1 MLKLEQFKEA
11 KERLNGVIKETKLI
25 YSPTFSEECENEVYI
40 KPENLQ
46 ITGAFKIRGAYN
58 RIALLNDEA
67 KNRGLI
73 ASSAGNH
80 AQGVAYAAQKLG
92 VKATIVMP
100 KSTPLIKVEATK
112 QYGAEVVLAGEV
124 YDEAFAAAKKL
135 QEEHKYEFIHP
146 FNDDDVIVGQGTIAL
161 EILEELPNADILMV
175 AIGGGGLA
183 AGVAQCAKLINP
195 NIKIIGVEPEGAQCM
210 IAALKNGKPV
220 ELPKVST
227 IADGAAVKLAGQRT
241 FELLNGVIDE
251 IVTVS
256 DYELM
261 DAFLV
266 LLEKHKLI
274 AENAGILAL
283 AGLKKIKEK
292 GKKVVSIISGGNI
305 DVLTISS
312 MITKGLVS
320 RGRIFSFSVDLTD
333 KPGELVKVSQILSEQ
348 NANVIKLN
356 HNQFKNLDRFT
367 HVQLEVTVETNG
379 EKHIQAITET
389 LKQAGYD
396 IQRLY

>member
-1 MLKLEQFKEA
+1 MLSLSQFEEA
-11 KERLNGVIKETKLI
+11 RERLKDVIKETKLI
-25 YSPTFSEECENEVYI
+25 YSPTFSEECGNEVYI

-58 RIALLNDEA
+58 RISLLSDEA
-67 KNRGLI
+67 KKRGLI

-80 AQGVAYAAQKLG
+80 AQGVAYAAQRLG
-92 VKATIVMP
+92 VEATIVMP
-100 KSTPLIKVEATK
+100 KPTPLIKVEATK
-112 QYGAEVVLAGEV
+112 KYGANVVLAGEV
-124 YDEAFAAAKKL
+124 YDEAYKEAKRL
-135 QEEHKYEFIHP
+135 QEENKYEFIHP

-161 EILEELPNADILMV
+161 EILEELPDADILMV

-183 AGVAQCAKLINP
+183 AGIAHCAKLINP
-195 NIKIIGVEPEGAQCM
+195 NIKVIGVEPEGAQCM
-210 IAALKNGKPV
+210 NEALKAGKVV
-220 ELPKVST
+220 ELSKVST
-227 IADGAAVKLAGQRT
+227 IADGAAVKVAGERT

-266 LLEKHKLI
+266 LLERHKLI
-274 AENAGILAL
+274 AENAGILSL
-283 AGLKKIKEK
+283 AGLHKIKEM
-292 GKKVVSIISGGNI
+292 GKKIVSVISGGNI

-333 KPGELVKVSQILSEQ
+333 KPGELLHISKILAEQ

-356 HNQFKNLDRFT
+356 HNQFKNLERFS

-379 EKHIQAITET
+379 EKHIKAITET
-389 LKQAGYD
+389 LNSRGYE
-396 IQRLY
+396 IIRLY

>member
-1 MLKLEQFKEA
+1 MLKLAQFEEA
-11 KERLNGVIKETKLI
+11 QKRLKGVIKETKLI
-25 YSPTFSEECENEVYI
+25 YSPTFSEESGNEVYI

-46 ITGAFKIRGAYN
+46 VTGAFKIRGAYN
-58 RIALLNDEA
+58 RIALLDEEA
-67 KNRGLI
+67 RSRGLI

-92 VKATIVMP
+92 VQATIVMP

-112 QYGAEVVLAGEV
+112 KYGAKVVLAGEV
-124 YDEAFAAAKKL
+124 YDEAYKEAKRL
-135 QEEHKYEFIHP
+135 QEEFKYEFIHP

-161 EILEELPNADILMV
+161 EILEELPDADILMV

-210 IAALKNGKPV
+210 NEALKAGKVV

-227 IADGAAVKLAGQRT
+227 IADGAAVKTAGERT

-266 LLEKHKLI
+266 LVERHKLI
-274 AENAGILAL
+274 AESAGILSL
-283 AGLKKIKEK
+283 AGIKKIKEK

-333 KPGELVKVSQILSEQ
+333 KPGELLRISEILTKQ

-379 EKHIQAITET
+379 EKHIEAITEA
-389 LKQAGYD
+389 LKQVGYE
-396 IQRLY
+396 IIRLY

>member
-1 MLKLEQFKEA
+1 MLNLSQFEEA
-11 KERLNGVIKETKLI
+11 RERLKDVIKETKLI
-25 YSPTFSEECENEVYI
+25 YSPTFSEECGNEVYI

-58 RIALLNDEA
+58 RISLLSDEA
-67 KNRGLI
+67 KKRGLI

-80 AQGVAYAAQKLG
+80 AQGVAYAAQRLG
-92 VKATIVMP
+92 VEATIVMP
-100 KSTPLIKVEATK
+100 KPTPLIKVEATK
-112 QYGAEVVLAGEV
+112 KYGANVVLAGEV
-124 YDEAFAAAKKL
+124 YDEAYKEAKRL
-135 QEEHKYEFIHP
+135 QEENKYEFIHP

-161 EILEELPNADILMV
+161 EILEELPDADILMV

-183 AGVAQCAKLINP
+183 AGIAHCAKLINP
-195 NIKIIGVEPEGAQCM
+195 NIKVIGVEPEGAQCM
-210 IAALKNGKPV
+210 NEALKAGKVV
-220 ELPKVST
+220 ELSKVST
-227 IADGAAVKLAGQRT
+227 IADGAAVKVAGERT

-266 LLEKHKLI
+266 LLERHKLI
-274 AENAGILAL
+274 AENAGILSL
-283 AGLKKIKEK
+283 AGLHKIKEK
-292 GKKVVSIISGGNI
+292 GKKIVSVISGGNI

-333 KPGELVKVSQILSEQ
+333 KPGELLHISKILAEQ

-356 HNQFKNLDRFT
+356 HNQFKNLERFS
-367 HVQLEVTVETNG
+367 HVQLEVTVETSG
-379 EKHIQAITET
+379 EKHIKAITET
-389 LKQAGYD
+389 LNSRGYE
-396 IQRLY
+396 IIRLY

>member
-1 MLKLEQFKEA
+1 MLSLSQFEDA
-11 KERLNGVIKETKLI
+11 RERLKDVIKETKLI
-25 YSPTFSEECENEVYI
+25 YSPTFSEECGNEVYI

-58 RIALLNDEA
+58 RISLLTEEE
-67 KNRGLI
+67 KKRGLI

-92 VKATIVMP
+92 VQATIVMP
-100 KSTPLIKVEATK
+100 KPTPLIKVEATRK
-112 QYGAEVVLAGEV
+112 YGAKVVLAGEV
-124 YDEAFAAAKKL
+124 YDEAYKEAKRL

-161 EILEELPNADILMV
+161 EILEELPDADILMV

-183 AGVAQCAKLINP
+183 AGVAHCAKLINP
-195 NIKIIGVEPEGAQCM
+195 KIKIIGVEPEGAQCM
-210 IAALKNGKPV
+210 NEALKAGKVV

-227 IADGAAVKLAGQRT
+227 IADGAAVKVAGQRT
-241 FELLNGVIDE
+241 FDLLNGVIDE

-266 LLEKHKLI
+266 LLERHKLI

-283 AGLKKIKEK
+283 AGLHKIKEK

-333 KPGELVKVSQILSEQ
+333 KPGELLHISKILADQ

-379 EKHIQAITET
+379 EKHIKAITES
-389 LKQAGYD
+389 LKNVGYE
-396 IQRLY
+396 IIRLY

>member
-1 MLKLEQFKEA
+1 MLKLEQFKDA
-11 KERLNGVIKETKLI
+11 KKRLDGVIKETKLI
-25 YSPTFSEECENEVYI
+25 YSPTFSEECGNEVYI

-58 RIALLNDEA
+58 RIALLDDEA
-67 KNRGLI
+67 KSRGLI

-80 AQGVAYAAQKLG
+80 AQGVAYAAQRLG

-112 QYGAEVVLAGEV
+112 QYGAEVVLAGEI
-124 YDEAFAAAKKL
+124 YDEAYTEAKRL
-135 QEEHKYEFIHP
+135 QEEKKYEFIHP

-161 EILEELPNADILMV
+161 EILEELPDADILMV

-183 AGVAQCAKLINP
+183 AGVAQCAKQINP

-210 IAALKNGKPV
+210 KEALKFGKPV
-220 ELPKVST
+220 ELSKVST
-227 IADGAAVKLAGQRT
+227 IADGTAVKLAGQRT

-266 LLEKHKLI
+266 LVEKHKLI
-274 AENAGILAL
+274 AETSGILTL
-283 AGLKKIKEK
+283 AGLQKIKEK
-292 GKKVVSIISGGNI
+292 GKKVVSIVSGGNI

-333 KPGELVKVSQILSEQ
+333 KPGELVKVSEILSTQ

-379 EKHIQAITET
+379 EKHINAITEA
-389 LKQAGYD
+389 LREQGYE

>member
-1 MLKLEQFKEA
+1 MLSLSQFEEA
-11 KERLNGVIKETKLI
+11 RERLKDVIKETKLI
-25 YSPTFSEECENEVYI
+25 YSPTFSEECGNEVYI

-58 RIALLNDEA
+58 RISLLSDEA
-67 KNRGLI
+67 KKRGLI

-80 AQGVAYAAQKLG
+80 AQGVAYAAQRLG
-92 VKATIVMP
+92 VEATIVMP
-100 KSTPLIKVEATK
+100 KPTPLIKVEATK
-112 QYGAEVVLAGEV
+112 KYGANVVLAGEV
-124 YDEAFAAAKKL
+124 YDEAYKEAKRL
-135 QEEHKYEFIHP
+135 QEENKYEFIHP

-161 EILEELPNADILMV
+161 EILEELPDADILMV

-183 AGVAQCAKLINP
+183 AGIAHCAKLINP
-195 NIKIIGVEPEGAQCM
+195 NIKVIGVEPEGAQCM
-210 IAALKNGKPV
+210 NEALKAGKVV
-220 ELPKVST
+220 ELSKVST
-227 IADGAAVKLAGQRT
+227 IADGAAVKVAGERT

-266 LLEKHKLI
+266 LLERHKLI
-274 AENAGILAL
+274 AENAGILSL
-283 AGLKKIKEK
+283 AGLHKIKEK
-292 GKKVVSIISGGNI
+292 GKKIVSVISGGNI

-333 KPGELVKVSQILSEQ
+333 KPGELLHISKILAEQ

-356 HNQFKNLDRFT
+356 HNQFKNLERFS

-379 EKHIQAITET
+379 EKHIKAITET
-389 LKQAGYD
+389 LNSRGYE
-396 IQRLY
+396 IIRLY

>member
-1 MLKLEQFKEA
+1 MLNLSQFEEA
-11 KERLNGVIKETKLI
+11 RERLKDVIKETKLI
-25 YSPTFSEECENEVYI
+25 YSPTFSEECGNEVYI

-58 RIALLNDEA
+58 RISLLSDEA
-67 KNRGLI
+67 KKRGLI

-80 AQGVAYAAQKLG
+80 AQGVAYAAQRLG
-92 VKATIVMP
+92 VEATIVMP
-100 KSTPLIKVEATK
+100 KPTPLIKVEATK
-112 QYGAEVVLAGEV
+112 KYGANVVLAGEV
-124 YDEAFAAAKKL
+124 YDEAYKEAKRL
-135 QEEHKYEFIHP
+135 QEENKYEFIHP

-161 EILEELPNADILMV
+161 EILEELPDADILMV

-183 AGVAQCAKLINP
+183 AGIAHCAKLINP
-195 NIKIIGVEPEGAQCM
+195 NIKVIGVEPEGAQCM
-210 IAALKNGKPV
+210 NEALKAGKVV
-220 ELPKVST
+220 ELSKVST
-227 IADGAAVKLAGQRT
+227 IADGAAVKVAGERT

-266 LLEKHKLI
+266 LLERHKLI
-274 AENAGILAL
+274 AENAGILSL
-283 AGLKKIKEK
+283 AGLHKIKEK
-292 GKKVVSIISGGNI
+292 GKKIVSVISGGNI

-333 KPGELVKVSQILSEQ
+333 KPGELLHISKILAEQ

-356 HNQFKNLDRFT
+356 HNQFKNLERFS

-379 EKHIQAITET
+379 EKHIKAITET
-389 LKQAGYD
+389 LNSRGYE
-396 IQRLY
+396 IIRLY

>member
-1 MLKLEQFKEA
+1 MLSLSQFEDA
-11 KERLNGVIKETKLI
+11 RERLKDVIKETKLI
-25 YSPTFSEECENEVYI
+25 YSPIFSEECGNEVYI

-58 RIALLNDEA
+58 RISLLNEEE
-67 KNRGLI
+67 KKRGLI

-92 VKATIVMP
+92 VQATIVMP
-100 KSTPLIKVEATK
+100 KPTPLIKVEATRK
-112 QYGAEVVLAGEV
+112 YGANVVLAGEV
-124 YDEAFAAAKKL
+124 YDEAYKEAKRL

-161 EILEELPNADILMV
+161 EILEELPDADILMV

-183 AGVAQCAKLINP
+183 AGVAHCAKLINP

-210 IAALKNGKPV
+210 NEALKAGKVV

-227 IADGAAVKLAGQRT
+227 IADGAAVKVAGQRT
-241 FELLNGVIDE
+241 FDLLNGVIDE

-266 LLEKHKLI
+266 LLERHKLI

-283 AGLKKIKEK
+283 AGLHKIKEK

-333 KPGELVKVSQILSEQ
+333 KPGELLHISKILADQ

-379 EKHIQAITET
+379 EKHIKAITES
-389 LKQAGYD
+389 LKNVGYE
-396 IQRLY
+396 IIRLY

>member
-1 MLKLEQFKEA
+1 MLSLSQFEDA
-11 KERLNGVIKETKLI
+11 RERLKDVIKETKLI
-25 YSPTFSEECENEVYI
+25 HSPIFSEECGNEVYI

-58 RIALLNDEA
+58 RISLLDEDA
-67 KNRGLI
+67 KKRGLI

-92 VKATIVMP
+92 VQATIVMP
-100 KSTPLIKVEATK
+100 KPTPLIKVEATK
-112 QYGAEVVLAGEV
+112 KYGAKVVLAGEV
-124 YDEAFAAAKKL
+124 YDEAYKEAKRL
-135 QEEHKYEFIHP
+135 QEEYKYEFIHP
-146 FNDDDVIVGQGTIAL
+146 FNDDDVIAGQGTIAL
-161 EILEELPNADILMV
+161 EILEELPDADILMV

-183 AGVAQCAKLINP
+183 AGIAHCAKLINP

-210 IAALKNGKPV
+210 NEAIKAGKVV

-227 IADGAAVKLAGQRT
+227 IADGAAVKVAGERT

-266 LLEKHKLI
+266 LVERHKLI

-283 AGLKKIKEK
+283 AGLHKIKEK
-292 GKKVVSIISGGNI
+292 GKKIVSIISGGNI

-333 KPGELVKVSQILSEQ
+333 KPGELLHISRILTEQ

-379 EKHIQAITET
+379 EKHIKAITES
-389 LKQAGYD
+389 LKKEGYD
-396 IQRLY
+396 IIRLY

>member
-1 MLKLEQFKEA
+1 MLSLSQFEDA
-11 KERLNGVIKETKLI
+11 RERLKDVIKETKLI
-25 YSPTFSEECENEVYI
+25 HSPTFSEECGNEVYI

-58 RIALLNDEA
+58 RISLLDEDG
-67 KNRGLI
+67 KKRGLI

-92 VKATIVMP
+92 VQATIVMP
-100 KSTPLIKVEATK
+100 KPTPLIKVEATK
-112 QYGAEVVLAGEV
+112 KYGAKVVLAGEV
-124 YDEAFAAAKKL
+124 YDEAYKEAKRL
-135 QEEHKYEFIHP
+135 QEEYKYEFIHP
-146 FNDDDVIVGQGTIAL
+146 FNDDDVIAGQGTIAL
-161 EILEELPNADILMV
+161 EILEELPDADILMV

-183 AGVAQCAKLINP
+183 AGIAHCAKLINP

-210 IAALKNGKPV
+210 NEAIKAGKVV

-227 IADGAAVKLAGQRT
+227 IADGAAVKVAGERT

-266 LLEKHKLI
+266 LVERHKLI

-283 AGLKKIKEK
+283 AGLHKIKEK
-292 GKKVVSIISGGNI
+292 GKKIVSVISGGNI

-333 KPGELVKVSQILSEQ
+333 KPGELLHISRILTEQ

-379 EKHIQAITET
+379 EKHIKAITES
-389 LKQAGYD
+389 LKKQGYD
-396 IQRLY
+396 IIRLY